1 VGSYQHLV
9 REAFERC
16 LDLYLCPR
24 VMKRRLNIDPESLVP
39 SLPRAADL
47 RPFPTAMAVQF
58 DTPAMTYSVK
68 SAEEEGES
76 KEVKETAMV
85 RCLSVSP
92 DGQYLVSGASDGFV
106 RMWEVQTGRLLRSWN
121 IAALVLAD
129 KKDKDD
135 EKADENEN
143 ETTAKEEDSK
153 QDKNKPK
160 PVVSIEWNPNSS
172 HHCLIAA
179 VENCADIIA
188 TGTGG
193 SDDAEL
199 IIMHQLQ
206 YDLNNVDKIFFIFD

>member
-1 VGSYQHLV
+1 LFQI
-9 REAFERC
+9 
-16 LDLYLCPR
+16 
-24 VMKRRLNIDPESLVP
+24 LNIFCSC
-39 SLPRAADL
+39 LP
-47 RPFPTAMAVQF
+47 PTTILYQ
-58 DTPAMTYSVK
+58 
-68 SAEEEGES
+68 
-76 KEVKETAMV
+76 
-85 RCLSVSP
+85 
-92 DGQYLVSGASDGFV
+92 
-106 RMWEVQTGRLLRSWN
+106 
-121 IAALVLAD
+121 
-129 KKDKDD
+129 
-135 EKADENEN
+135 

-179 VENCADIIA
+179 VKNCAVIIA